1 MKNSIKN
8 VLSGLALAATVLPL
22 QAYGQVGD
30 WPNKPITMVVP
41 FPAGGATDIVGR
53 IVAKQLADSPGQPVV
68 VANRGG
74 ANATLGMQYVA
85 NAKAERYT
93 IFYKTASMSLRPSL

>member
-30 WPNKPITMVVP
+30 WPNKPITMVVH
-41 FPAGGATDIVGR
+41 FTAGGATDIVGR
-53 IVAKQLADSPGQPVV
+53 IVAKQLADSLGQPGVV
-68 VANRGG
+68 ENRVCTNTTKGIPYG
-74 ANATLGMQYVA
+74 ANPKATGYPHL
-85 NAKAERYT
+85 YT
-93 IFYKTASMSLRPSL
+93 PPPLTLS